1 MTDYLSQF
9 DAFSERECQKF
20 RKNHEFRDQQL
31 ALGIVNLAI
40 DGNGISTK
48 QPMQRKQF
56 FQQYEG
62 TDADYVQSRQGTTTQ
77 SFTAH
82 GGNNQGDDED
92 DRRHG
97 GGGNDD
103 DDFGDDDFGGDEM
116 EDEGDQSQAPPST
129 ERGDETEDETYNER
143 GDETYNETG
152 DETGDEEGDEIVNLP
167 TPISTSVNRSLPFP
181 MIASSSTSSYEDY
194 VPPFDFLSREE
205 QMSRR
210 SGHTETRNYDD
221 QRATEVIFEDDRQ
234 NRLEK
239 LMLSREEQQRR
250 SAPMAQSREAE
261 RKKSKGPNLEHLV
274 SANREF
280 LTNLPVAQAPR
291 QEAINDYLN
300 NEDISTEDR
309 DALMETITDNMNQAT
324 AEDAIRVID
333 ELIIKIKEEERFL
346 GSGRNR
352 NKDVVK
358 IDVKEEDGRFDRTNN
373 ATDLTTDTTAITIE
387 EDERRGRGRD
397 RSPVRN
403 RQETRSRSGDEVEDT
418 RAKTPEDDDEDE
430 VEFTRARTAD
440 ERNAEGFANAEVLSG
455 DEEETKKGIKDR
467 EPKIEDKERRI
478 MKKETLGKQNKTK
491 SIEDARKKDI
501 SEPLIP
507 ISDRIVKINEK
518 LELQAKTSK
527 SSVSPFTSRKD
538 VKNTKDYIK
547 EIQSQQSSLREELF
561 KARTKNDKT
570 LISQI
575 KSQQDKLEKLEENAS
590 KYGVRPL
597 KQRGAGKATVDSVDD
612 KKALLRKLG
621 MKI

>member
-82 GGNNQGDDED
+82 GGNNQGDDEV

-97 GGGNDD
+97 GGGDDD

-116 EDEGDQSQAPPST
+116 EDEGDQSQAPET
-129 ERGDETEDETYNER
+129 EDETEDEA
-143 GDETYNETG
+143 GDETDVETEVETE
-152 DETGDEEGDEIVNLP
+152 DETNEEGDEIVNLP

-181 MIASSSTSSYEDY
+181 MIASSSTSSYDEY

-205 QMSRR
+205 QMSQR

-221 QRATEVIFEDDRQ
+221 QRATEVIFENDRQ

-239 LMLSREEQQRR
+239 LMLSREEQQRK
-250 SAPMAQSREAE
+250 SAPMEQSREAE

-280 LTNLPVAQAPR
+280 LTKLPVAQAPR

-309 DALMETITDNMNQAT
+309 DALMETITENMNQAT
-324 AEDAIRVID
+324 AEDATRVID
-333 ELIIKIKEEERFL
+333 ELIIKIKEEERR
-346 GSGRNR
+346 GRGR
-352 NKDVVK
+352 DRSPSRQSRSRSESKVK
-358 IDVKEEDGRFDRTNN
+358 IDVKEEDKVKVEVKEEDGRFDRTNN
-373 ATDLTTDTTAITIE
+373 PTDLTTDTTAITIE
-387 EDERRGRGRD
+387 
-397 RSPVRN
+397 
-403 RQETRSRSGDEVEDT
+403 EDT

-440 ERNAEGFANAEVLSG
+440 ERNAEGYANAEVLSD
-455 DEEETKKGIKDR
+455 DEEEVKKGIKDR

-478 MKKETLGKQNKTK
+478 TAKETLGKQNKTK
-491 SIEDARKKDI
+491 SIEEARKKGI
-501 SEPLIP
+501 PRIP
-507 ISDRIVKINEK
+507 ISERIIKMNEK
-518 LELQAKTSK
+518 LDLEANTRRGA
-527 SSVSPFTSRKD
+527 VSPYTSRKD
-538 VKNTKDYIK
+538 VKNTKDYIR
-547 EIQSQQSSLREELF
+547 EIKSQQSSLREELF
-561 KARTKNDKT
+561 KAKTQNNET

-575 KSQQDKLEKLEENAS
+575 KSQQDKLKKLEENAS

>member
-1 MTDYLSQF
+1 M
-9 DAFSERECQKF
+9 
-20 RKNHEFRDQQL
+20 
-31 ALGIVNLAI
+31 
-40 DGNGISTK
+40 
-48 QPMQRKQF
+48 
-56 FQQYEG
+56 
-62 TDADYVQSRQGTTTQ
+62 
-77 SFTAH
+77 
-82 GGNNQGDDED
+82 
-92 DRRHG
+92 
-97 GGGNDD
+97 
-103 DDFGDDDFGGDEM
+103 
-116 EDEGDQSQAPPST
+116 
-129 ERGDETEDETYNER
+129 
-143 GDETYNETG
+143 
-152 DETGDEEGDEIVNLP
+152 
-167 TPISTSVNRSLPFP
+167 
-181 MIASSSTSSYEDY
+181 
-194 VPPFDFLSREE
+194 
-205 QMSRR
+205 
-210 SGHTETRNYDD
+210 
-221 QRATEVIFEDDRQ
+221 
-234 NRLEK
+234 
-239 LMLSREEQQRR
+239 
-250 SAPMAQSREAE
+250 
-261 RKKSKGPNLEHLV
+261 V

-291 QEAINDYLN
+291 QEAINDYLK

-324 AEDAIRVID
+324 SEDAIRVID
-333 ELIIKIKEEERFL
+333 ELIIKIKEEE
-346 GSGRNR
+346 GRQSR
-352 NKDVVK
+352 SRSESKVK

-373 ATDLTTDTTAITIE
+373 PTDLTTDTTAITIE
-387 EDERRGRGRD
+387 EDTRRGRGRN
-397 RSPVRN
+397 RSPS

-418 RAKTPEDDDEDE
+418 RAKTPDSDDEDE

-440 ERNAEGFANAEVLSG
+440 ERNAEGYANAEVLSD
-455 DEEETKKGIKDR
+455 DEEEVKKGIKNR

-478 MKKETLGKQNKTK
+478 MKRETLGKQNKKK

-507 ISDRIVKINEK
+507 ISERIVKINEK

-561 KARTKNDKT
+561 KAKTKNDKT

-575 KSQQDKLEKLEENAS
+575 KSQQDKLKKLEENAS